1 MCTKT
6 PSPKIKYDAK
16 KNILKNINLYQKQYA
31 VMAIQ
36 DVVKFYVQTINYN
49 GISEAANSHSS
60 HLVLFR
66 SLQEQG
72 EGRNNAICLDKLLML
87 SSVMLIVPDTCRSQL
102 EATDNPVCFSL
113 MTQSGE

>member
-1 MCTKT
+1 
-6 PSPKIKYDAK
+6 
-16 KNILKNINLYQKQYA
+16 
-31 VMAIQ
+31 MAIQ

-72 EGRNNAICLDKLLML
+72 EARNNAICLDKLLML

-102 EATDNPVCFSL
+102 EATHNLVCFSL
-113 MTQSGE
+113 MTQSGELFLRKQPHIMTLNSPPFHQEANLYFKVF

>member
-1 MCTKT
+1 MHQNAQSKD
-6 PSPKIKYDAK
+6 KIRRQEEH
-16 KNILKNINLYQKQYA
+16 IKNINLYQKQYA

-66 SLQEQG
+66 SLEEQG